1 MSSNVNE
8 LLNEAYASVFE
19 EGDVSIDFNNEEIL
33 NDHFSNLGLE
43 SLKILEMVGYLE
55 EKLGFELS
63 DDEIATLSTVG
74 DVKKLIEEKK

>member
-63 DDEIATLSTVG
+63 DDEIATLTTVG